1 MVSQNFAGI
10 AGIADNYRRS
20 TRSAEISRNSD
31 HYCETSRKLWH
42 QRGFLGRQAVRKMT
56 PLRALPPQVVKIPT
70 IERSSGGLPP
80 DSVYTTE
87 VSDAMIRILR
97 RRGFQ
102 TVTVADFSSASYP
115 LKFDFIMCL
124 NVVDRV
130 DDPSSFLKLLTERM
144 TPDGYL
150 MLALSLPFCDHRC

>member
-1 MVSQNFAGI
+1 M
-10 AGIADNYRRS
+10 
-20 TRSAEISRNSD
+20 
-31 HYCETSRKLWH
+31 
-42 QRGFLGRQAVRKMT
+42 
-56 PLRALPPQVVKIPT
+56 
-70 IERSSGGLPP
+70 
-80 DSVYTTE
+80 
-87 VSDAMIRILR
+87 
-97 RRGFQ
+97 
-102 TVTVADFSSASYP
+102 TVADFSSASYA